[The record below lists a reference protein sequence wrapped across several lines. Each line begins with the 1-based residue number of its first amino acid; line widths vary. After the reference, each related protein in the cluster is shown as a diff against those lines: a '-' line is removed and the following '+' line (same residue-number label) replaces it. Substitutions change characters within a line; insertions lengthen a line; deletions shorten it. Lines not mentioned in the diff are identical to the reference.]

1 MASYGK
7 KDFAKR
13 DMNFFSEFTAS
24 SQAFARAAGWIV
36 VFSIAVV
43 AITVLFCI
51 YKFVDYGIV
60 NSKVETYDKKFAT
73 DEYKNL
79 KIDAEELTAKAA
91 STNQYSYVVQSMQ
104 STVDKEEG
112 VKFAIISSI
121 EEHIPSNVILTGY
134 DIDKGQVKITGEAH
148 SYYAPTEMI
157 NMIKEDVEFTNDNLI
172 ITRVDPSELG
182 DSESYAFNYVSA
194 KYSFEFVGSLVSNSM
209 VKVSYIGPD
218 SMIIRDLQSEQYE
231 TGKVFVL
238 SDIAKITYNNQTYTL
253 TSILVNGK
261 TVSPDELAAAQTG
274 SASYENG
281 VYKVYIAADTK
292 IDLYYDVA
300 VVEVAN

>member
-60 NSKVETYDKKFAT
+60 NSKVETYDKKFDT
-73 DEYKNL
+73 DEYRNL

-112 VKFAIISSI
+112 VKFAIIGSI

-274 SASYENG
+274 SAAYENG

>member
-182 DSESYAFNYVSA
+182 DSEAYAFNYVSA